1 MKKLKRKLRAMMIHI
16 CGVEI
21 LGWNNVDN
29 LYMEKEFKFADFKS
43 ALEFVNLAGEIC
55 EKQDH
60 HADFELSW
68 GKVVIRTWTHSE
80 NKITELDYKLIDEI
94 DKIGV

>member
-1 MKKLKRKLRAMMIHI
+1 MIHT
-16 CGVEI
+16 CGVDI
-21 LGWNNVDN
+21 LSWNNVDN
-29 LYMEKEFKFADFKS
+29 RYMEKEFKFVDFKS
-43 ALEFVNLAGEIC
+43 ALEFVNQAGEIC

>member
-1 MKKLKRKLRAMMIHI
+1 MIHI